1 LVKIRQLA
9 REIPEATF
17 AAPVGTPAGLEVL
30 SVAELRARAAG
41 NNALPSLVRLD
52 FHHLFTLSSGSLRHT
67 VDFTEYV
74 LEPGRWLWLRP
85 GQVLQVGDHAQAE
98 GTVILFDKDFLDPAT
113 TAAARLD
120 ETHSPVLLIPADE
133 DAQALRYSAD
143 HLYREFRSRSHGLP
157 VHVHIVVLRHLL
169 AGLLLRLAYLAPG
182 AHLSAAEPNETF
194 LRFRDAV
201 ERDFARTRRIEDYA
215 RALGYSPR
223 TLARAA
229 LAATGI
235 GAKEFIDRRVILD
248 AKRLLAHEDRSA
260 SAIAARLGFSS
271 AANFTKYFH
280 QRTGQTPLAFRATV
294 RGQLCTARGNARS
307 TRRPG

>member
-1 LVKIRQLA
+1 
-9 REIPEATF
+9 
-17 AAPVGTPAGLEVL
+17 
-30 SVAELRARAAG
+30 VAELRARAG
-41 NNALPSLVRLD
+41 RNDALSSLVRLD
-52 FHHLFTLSSGSLRHT
+52 FHHLLTLSSGSMRHT
-67 VDFTEYV
+67 VDFAEYT

-85 GQVLQVGDHAQAE
+85 GQMLQVGDYASAE
-98 GTVILFDKDFLDPAT
+98 GTVILFEKDFLDPAT

-120 ETHSPVLLIPADE
+120 DAHSPVLLIPADE
-133 DAQALRYSAD
+133 DAQALCHAAD
-143 HLYREFRSRSHGLP
+143 HLGREFHARPPGLP
-157 VHVHIVVLRHLL
+157 AHVHIVVLRHLL

-182 AHLSAAEPNETF
+182 ADTSAAEPNNTF

-223 TLARAA
+223 TLARAT

-248 AKRLLAHEDRSA
+248 AKRLLAHDDRSA
-260 SAIAARLGFSS
+260 SAIAARLGFSG

-280 QRTGQTPLAFRATV
+280 LRTGQTPLAFRATV
-294 RGQLCTARGNARS
+294 RGRHGA
-307 TRRPG
+307 TRPTPGVLDT